1 MEIEYNIKLYYRIE
15 RLENVL
21 LKLPA
26 IADSIASNVM
36 VLVCWRTRMLD
47 RKVTSDVVSIDC
59 EYVSFDRIVRY
70 QYI

>member
-26 IADSIASNVM
+26 IADSVEG
-36 VLVCWRTRMLD
+36 VLCTIELPNGRCVH
-47 RKVTSDVVSIDC
+47 
-59 EYVSFDRIVRY
+59 Y
-70 QYI
+70 